1 MLVIKRKGERFTVR
15 AAGVCVRDDHVL
27 LHTAEGIGFWA
38 LPGGRGEFGEQTA
51 DTVQREMWEET
62 GLEVTV
68 GDLLWMME
76 NFFAYYEGKA
86 FHELGFYYRMMLP
99 EGFPSPSEQSEFYG
113 AEEDKPLTFRWFP
126 VADLEDVRLFPTY
139 FRHALRELPTTPVH
153 VVHRDVDE

>member
-27 LHTAEGIGFWA
+27 LHTADDIDFWA

-68 GDLLWMME
+68 GDLLWVME
-76 NFFAYYEGKA
+76 NFYQHEGKA
-86 FHELGFYYRMMLP
+86 FHELGFYYRMLLP
-99 EGFPSPSEQSEFYG
+99 ENFSSLQDQPEFLG
-113 AEEDKPLTFRWFP
+113 QEGDKALTFRWFP
-126 VADLEDVRLFPTY
+126 IATVEDLRLFPTY
-139 FRHALRELPTTPVH
+139 FRQALRELPTSPVH
-153 VVHRDVDE
+153 VVHHDVDE